1 MQLHTRPAAPPAAVS
16 TRVVGALTALLLAA
30 GPAHAQQ
37 WVFAPAADAQ
47 RLLSSRDD
55 FVARLSPFDRA
66 ARMKTDRDVA
76 EPEFLEFAGAAAL
89 DWDEREVHAI
99 EAAANAIRP
108 RIMELGLPLPSQV
121 ILVKTTGSEEGN
133 AAYTRGNAVILPR
146 RKMTASDAELRKLL
160 AHELF
165 HVASRTSPALAKALY
180 AAIGFYYCGEAP
192 YPADLAPRKLTNP
205 DAPRNDY
212 CIRLTLEGKEV
223 AATPILF
230 ARSERYDPAG
240 GGEFFEYMQLGML
253 VDSSAPRDARR
264 SASSTLRV
272 VGLQQLS
279 GFFEQVGANTEY
291 IIHPEEILAD
301 NFALLVLDTPS
312 VPSPAVLQRIRSVL
326 AAPTPRG
333 TDK

>member
-108 RIMELGLPLPSQV
+108 RIAELGLPLPREV
-121 ILVKTTGSEEGN
+121 ILVKTTGSEEGD

-146 RKMTASDAELRKLL
+146 RKIDCERRRAAQAARPRALSRRV
-160 AHELF
+160 AHESRARQGVVCGDRLLLLRRGA
-165 HVASRTSPALAKALY
+165 VPRGPRASQANEPRR
-180 AAIGFYYCGEAP
+180 AP
-192 YPADLAPRKLTNP
+192 Q
-205 DAPRNDY
+205 
-212 CIRLTLEGKEV
+212 RLLHSTH
-223 AATPILF
+223 
-230 ARSERYDPAG
+230 
-240 GGEFFEYMQLGML
+240 
-253 VDSSAPRDARR
+253 ARR
-264 SASSTLRV
+264 QGGRGDADSVRAERALR
-272 VGLQQLS
+272 S
-279 GFFEQVGANTEY
+279 
-291 IIHPEEILAD
+291 
-301 NFALLVLDTPS
+301 
-312 VPSPAVLQRIRSVL
+312 RR
-326 AAPTPRG
+326 RR
-333 TDK
+333 